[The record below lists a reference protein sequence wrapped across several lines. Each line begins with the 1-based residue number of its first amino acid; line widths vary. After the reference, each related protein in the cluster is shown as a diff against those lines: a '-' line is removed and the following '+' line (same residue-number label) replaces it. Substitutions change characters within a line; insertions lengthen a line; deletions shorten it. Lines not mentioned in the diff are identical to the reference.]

1 MRKWL
6 TALLAAALLLAAAP
20 PVRAAGPDIAA
31 PSAILMDAATGTV
44 LYEKNAS
51 ERLRPAS
58 VTKVMTL
65 LLVMEALDTGRIGWD
80 DTVIASEAACAK
92 GGSQVYLEPGE
103 EMSMDEMLKSVVVS
117 SANDCATALA
127 EHVAGSES
135 AFVGMMN
142 QRAQELGL
150 LDTNFVNCTGLD
162 DAPEAAEHLTTA
174 HDIAVISRELLKH
187 DRIRDYTT
195 IWMDTVR
202 GGKFG
207 LSNTNKLVRFYQ
219 GTTGLKTGYTSA
231 AGHCLAASAKRD
243 GIELIAVVLH
253 CTSSA
258 DRFSS
263 AKALLDYGFANY
275 ALVSAEMP
283 EPLQPVPVTLGQKAA
298 VQPELQQAAPILIE
312 KGLQAA
318 VTRTVT
324 LAERVE
330 APVAAGQQ
338 LGTLTISANGE
349 TLAEIPIIAPEAV
362 ARLTWWELTCRLLRR
377 LCMTAYAQLGPG
389 LTALAARIAGPE
401 TAEECVN
408 DALLAAWQAIPPLAP
423 VHLAAYLAKL
433 TRNAALNRYRAQNAQ
448 KRGGSVVAVSLDE
461 LAECL
466 PGGESPAD
474 RAEAEALRSALSA
487 FLRTLPERQRQVF
500 LARYFYALPL
510 SAIAA
515 RFSMRENT
523 VKTTLHRTRRRLRDY
538 LEQEELL

>member
-6 TALLAAALLLAAAP
+6 TALLAAAMLLAAAP

-253 CTSSA
+253 CASSA

-349 TLAEIPIIAPEAV
+349 TLAEIPIIAPEAIE
-362 ARLTWWELTCRLLRR
+362 RLTWWELTCRLLRR
-377 LCMTAYAQLGPG
+377 LCMTMPPAPDACHPTSAGRLHGS
-389 LTALAARIAGPE
+389 RICRVTG
-401 TAEECVN
+401 T
-408 DALLAAWQAIPPLAP
+408 PL
-423 VHLAAYLAKL
+423 
-433 TRNAALNRYRAQNAQ
+433 
-448 KRGGSVVAVSLDE
+448 
-461 LAECL
+461 
-466 PGGESPAD
+466 
-474 RAEAEALRSALSA
+474 
-487 FLRTLPERQRQVF
+487 
-500 LARYFYALPL
+500 
-510 SAIAA
+510 
-515 RFSMRENT
+515 
-523 VKTTLHRTRRRLRDY
+523 
-538 LEQEELL
+538 